1 MLVAAA
7 AVFADVAA
15 ASSTIVAASS
25 ATGTTALALAS
36 TTSETSRRAPNG
48 STGRADGA
56 SVPQVDL
63 GLDPFSFVTRY
74 AVKSVLT
81 PLYRVFPETGGS
93 PFNRVRTPQ
102 LLPCRVQKLDAQFQV
117 TSVAGGA
124 VVYPQVRVRFYRMT
138 GSPITSRR
146 DPGIAKVDELVI
158 NLAPLQPGTAEVC
171 AATPIRAVSSPQGV
185 TIRPKDLPRNR
196 AVRMEISVTP
206 FADPG
211 FGQPLTDSNSS
222 NDVISFWLM
231 RAC

>member
-7 AVFADVAA
+7 TVFADVATA
-15 ASSTIVAASS
+15 NSTILAGSS
-25 ATGTTALALAS
+25 ATGTAAPALVS
-36 TTSETSRRAPNG
+36 TTPGTSGRARNG
-48 STGRADGA
+48 STVSADGGSA
-56 SVPQVDL
+56 PQVDL

-93 PFNRVRTPQ
+93 PFNRVHTPQ
-102 LLPCRVQKLDAQFQV
+102 LLPCRVQRLEARFQV
-117 TSVAGGA
+117 TSLAGGA

-138 GSPITSRR
+138 GSPITSRG
-146 DPGIAKVDELVI
+146 DSGAKMDELVI
-158 NLAPLQPGTAEVC
+158 NLAPLRPSAAEVC
-171 AATPIRAVSSPQGV
+171 AATPIRAVSLAQNVPF
-185 TIRPKDLPRNR
+185 RPKDLPRNR

-206 FADPG
+206 FADPL
-211 FGQPLTDSNSS
+211 FVQPVADSNSS

>member
-1 MLVAAA
+1 MLLAAA
-7 AVFADVAA
+7 TVFADVAA
-15 ASSTIVAASS
+15 ANSTILAESS
-25 ATGTTALALAS
+25 ATS
-36 TTSETSRRAPNG
+36 TTSETARRAPNG
-48 STGRADGA
+48 STVGTDGG
-56 SVPQVDL
+56 SVPQVDV

-74 AVKSVLT
+74 TVKSVLT

-93 PFNRVRTPQ
+93 PFNRLRTPQ
-102 LLPCRVQKLDAQFQV
+102 LLPCRVQKLEAQFQV

-146 DPGIAKVDELVI
+146 DPGIAKVDEVVI

-171 AATPIRAVSSPQGV
+171 AATPIRAVSLAQNVPF
-185 TIRPKDLPRNR
+185 RPKDLPRNR

>member
-7 AVFADVAA
+7 TVFADVAA
-15 ASSTIVAASS
+15 ANSMILAGSS
-25 ATGTTALALAS
+25 ATS

-48 STGRADGA
+48 STVGTDGG

-74 AVKSVLT
+74 TVKSVLT

-93 PFNRVRTPQ
+93 PFNRLRTPQ
-102 LLPCRVQKLDAQFQV
+102 VLPCRVQKLEAQFQV

-138 GSPITSRR
+138 GSPITSRG
-146 DPGIAKVDELVI
+146 DSGAKTDEFVI
-158 NLAPLQPGTAEVC
+158 NLAPLRPGAAEVC
-171 AATPIRAVSSPQGV
+171 AATPILRAVSLAQNVPF
-185 TIRPKDLPRNR
+185 RPKDLPRNR

-211 FGQPLTDSNSS
+211 FGQPLADSNSS